1 MKRSTRRLIDDHDLI
16 LRAIEAI
23 SVEAKNTTDSGN
35 FNESFWID
43 SIDFI
48 KNFADGIH
56 HNKEE
61 NHLFEIYSQRGIGK
75 EFGPVAV
82 MLNEHIIG
90 RVCVNNMESALQ
102 NGKTDVQKLVSS
114 AREYC
119 ELLVQHIAKEN
130 QILFPL
136 GETVISDSDEILL
149 NTLFDDAELE
159 LGGNQTI
166 LHYQNLVISLEE
178 RAGIVEVVK

>member
-1 MKRSTRRLIDDHDLI
+1 
-16 LRAIEAI
+16 
-23 SVEAKNTTDSGN
+23 
-35 FNESFWID
+35 
-43 SIDFI
+43 
-48 KNFADGIH
+48 
-56 HNKEE
+56 
-61 NHLFEIYSQRGIGK
+61 
-75 EFGPVAV
+75 
-82 MLNEHIIG
+82 
-90 RVCVNNMESALQ
+90 MESALQ

-119 ELLVQHIAKEN
+119 ELLIQHITKEN